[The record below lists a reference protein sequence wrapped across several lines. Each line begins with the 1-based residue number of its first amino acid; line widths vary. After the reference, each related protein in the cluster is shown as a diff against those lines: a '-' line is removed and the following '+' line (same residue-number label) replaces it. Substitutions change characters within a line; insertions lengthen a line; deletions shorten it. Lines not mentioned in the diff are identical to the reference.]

1 MSGDAYSCG
10 SIQIDIRLKGASD
23 GKMCRQY
30 TILAPEMPAFDLKG
44 LLEKQLQAI
53 EETGCCTLLSFSQ
66 Q

>member
-1 MSGDAYSCG
+1 M
-10 SIQIDIRLKGASD
+10 I
-23 GKMCRQY
+23 
-30 TILAPEMPAFDLKG
+30 APVMPAFDLKG